1 MALGCAG
8 VVLYRWKGRGA
19 TEAAVRPRDRQQ
31 YPQHTVV
38 PTSRPKSQDR
48 DQGACGCSFWS
59 PNIGL
64 HPDIDVALGQVVSS
78 EKGLSVQARR
88 VRQCGARHQALRYVE
103 IVSDRDLDRI
113 IDVLPLLGEVICE
126 ISFVVGERL
135 VIVAIAVDAY
145 THRADRNVV

>member
-1 MALGCAG
+1 
-8 VVLYRWKGRGA
+8 
-19 TEAAVRPRDRQQ
+19 
-31 YPQHTVV
+31 
-38 PTSRPKSQDR
+38 
-48 DQGACGCSFWS
+48 
-59 PNIGL
+59 
-64 HPDIDVALGQVVSS
+64 
-78 EKGLSVQARR
+78 
-88 VRQCGARHQALRYVE
+88 VE